1 MAFEGEELGKPT
13 DFLWVPFLAEQDDL
27 AVPTYGI
34 RINDGSRKTYVTAL
48 AGEDDS
54 MEMIALAPATYAVF

>member
-34 RINDGSRKTYVTAL
+34 GS
-48 AGEDDS
+48 
-54 MEMIALAPATYAVF
+54 MMAVARLM